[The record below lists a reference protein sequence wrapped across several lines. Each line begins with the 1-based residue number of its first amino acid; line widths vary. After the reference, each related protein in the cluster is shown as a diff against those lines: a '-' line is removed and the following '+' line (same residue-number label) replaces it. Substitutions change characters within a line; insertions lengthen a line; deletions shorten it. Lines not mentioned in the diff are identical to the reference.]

1 MSPRTRFTALALG
14 MIALAACSETP
25 TAPDAIK
32 APKGPMFA
40 LNATSTSAAGI
51 TPTIVEASQS
61 ALCTSTGYAHGWKA
75 VVNSQEDGYTGGTYN
90 SPDGYLSV
98 TVTVTYNTQGNPDTR
113 GPSIAFTA
121 NRKVDGVVVHGG
133 GGQNVNN
140 YNYGPNGILTD
151 SDVTTPINSSGGHA
165 NISNIAFCYNYRP
178 DMSKTAS
185 TSYQRD
191 WSWTLSKTVDN
202 ATALLQKDQEFTVNY
217 TVTVGASSAE
227 SNFAVGGNITI
238 SNGSPEEMTIATV
251 DDAIAGAVVTCPS
264 AVPFTIAA
272 GGFVTCSYTAALASK
287 TNGTNVA
294 TATPSGSGF
303 ASNSA
308 SAPYS
313 FGDPTTENNACVAV
327 SDVSSTT
334 LNAQPL
340 SGPTPATL
348 NANLCRNGQTFN
360 YSLQVG
366 QRSLCGE
373 YVTSN
378 TASLAG
384 GSTASASA
392 TVTVNVTGCSNQTI
406 CDIDP
411 TDPTCNEENP
421 PACTLSQGY
430 WKTHSTSG
438 PARNSRWSTQNNQFL
453 STGKTWLEVW
463 RTAPAGNAWYSVA
476 HQYMGAMLN
485 QSIGLAVP
493 TADAAQAI
501 TDAEAFFA
509 LFSGSIPSKLTGPQK
524 TEAARIAA
532 ILENWNA
539 GPDTHCSEQAT
550 I

>member
-1 MSPRTRFTALALG
+1 MSRTTRLTSLAMG
-14 MIALAACSETP
+14 MLVLAACSENP
-25 TAPDAIK
+25 TAPEAVR
-32 APKGPMFA
+32 APKGPMYA
-40 LNATSTSAAGI
+40 LNAAGTSAAGI
-51 TPTIVEASQS
+51 TPTIVEAAQS
-61 ALCTSTGYAHGWKA
+61 ALCTSTGYARGFKI
-75 VVNSQEDGYTGGTYN
+75 VNTLDGSYTGETVT
-90 SPDGYLSV
+90 STDGYLTV
-98 TVTVTYNTQGNPDTR
+98 VVTVTYNTSGAPATR

-140 YNYGPNGILTD
+140 YNYGPNGILSD
-151 SDVTTPINSSGGHA
+151 SDVTTPINSSGSHA

-178 DMSKTAS
+178 DVSKTAS

-202 ATALLQKDQEFTVNY
+202 ATALLQKDQEFTANY

-227 SNFAVGGNITI
+227 SNFAVGGNIVI
-238 SNGSPEEMTIATV
+238 GNASPEVMTIASV
-251 DDAIAGAVVTCPS
+251 ADAIAGAVVTCPS
-264 AVPFTIAA
+264 AAPFTIAA
-272 GGFVTCSYTAALASK
+272 SGSVTCSYTAALASK

-294 TATPSGSGF
+294 NVATDGAGF
-303 ASNSA
+303 AGASA
-308 SAPYS
+308 SAAYS
-313 FGDPTTENNACVAV
+313 FGDPTTENNPCVAV

-334 LNAQPL
+334 LNGQPL
-340 SGPTPATL
+340 SGPTTANL
-348 NANLCRNGQTFN
+348 NGNLCRAGQTFN

-366 QRSLCGE
+366 LRSLCGE
-373 YVTSN
+373 YITSN

-411 TDPTCNEENP
+411 TDPTCNQENP

-438 PARNSRWSTQNNQFL
+438 PARHSRWSTQDDLFL
-453 STGKTWLEVW
+453 STGKTWLQVW

-493 TADAAQAI
+493 TAAAAQAI

-539 GPDTHCSEQAT
+539 GPATHCSEQAT